1 MKVWPI
7 LLAADTGLHMS
18 WGGFEGWLCALAV
31 ALRYQGCQICPYLGM
46 VLLWNLVSWIKMV
59 LVLWDA

>member
-18 WGGFEGWLCALAV
+18 WGGFEGWLRVVAV
-31 ALRYQGCQICPYLGM
+31 CVGCGSEVSRLSDMPILGNGATLEPGF
-46 VLLWNLVSWIKMV
+46 V
-59 LVLWDA
+59 D